1 MEAPESSGDEDEE
14 PELTPEEKAAQ
25 VELEELRKK
34 QEEEKE
40 KYLQDVKSGKVIA
53 HSTIQPMSD
62 PESDS
67 DEENG
72 NPLLGEYEQD
82 DLSNNWQKQ
91 KEKAIKNTVPDH
103 LNKPQFSDSSDS
115 EGGDHEI
122 HDPTGQ
128 IANKPKI
135 RMSL

>member
-1 MEAPESSGDEDEE
+1 MMPLKHGIIGFDGSRSVPHDRLEAPESSGDEDEE

-72 NPLLGEYEQD
+72 NPLLGEFQAE
-82 DLSNNWQKQ
+82 DL
-91 KEKAIKNTVPDH
+91 T
-103 LNKPQFSDSSDS
+103 NKIND
-115 EGGDHEI
+115 
-122 HDPTGQ
+122 
-128 IANKPKI
+128 AN
-135 RMSL
+135 